1 MAAVYWT
8 VPSRLLIPLSKWTVR
23 DFGEYYDG
31 LITQLRRTVQAEPA
45 CAQAQNSLGV
55 VLARR
60 GRVEKAIGQFQRVL
74 EIDPDFAEA
83 HHNLGDA
90 LAHVGRFDEAIGH
103 YRKALE
109 IMPDFFEAHN
119 SLGDA
124 LAARGRLDEA
134 IAQYGMAL
142 EIKPSSTVARNNLG
156 VALQTRSSIDAAM
169 ARFQRALQL
178 KPDDV
183 DAQNNLA
190 WLRAT
195 CPATSLRNGAAAI
208 EHAQRANQICGGR
221 RADVLNTLAAAYAE
235 AGQFPQA
242 LATARKALELAT
254 QQNRQA
260 WVDVLRSRIALYE
273 AGKPYR
279 QTLPAS
285 TPTP

>member
-1 MAAVYWT
+1 
-8 VPSRLLIPLSKWTVR
+8 
-23 DFGEYYDG
+23 
-31 LITQLRRTVQAEPA
+31 
-45 CAQAQNSLGV
+45 
-55 VLARR
+55 
-60 GRVEKAIGQFQRVL
+60 
-74 EIDPDFAEA
+74 
-83 HHNLGDA
+83 
-90 LAHVGRFDEAIGH
+90 
-103 YRKALE
+103 
-109 IMPDFFEAHN
+109 MPDFFEAHN